1 MPLNPQQH
9 ADATFR
15 RLARVKQS
23 GPKPIDPIGPAM
35 VAFFKGSVQAR
46 QGKLARIADCWGRL
60 VPETIN
66 DHCALDGFSRGTLTV
81 TVDTSSHLYELKQLL
96 LAGLQDQLKL
106 ACAAAGLKKVTLKQ
120 GRWYDDSDSPNGDR
134 RPRFR

>member
-1 MPLNPQQH
+1 MPLNPNQH

-23 GPKPIDPIGPAM
+23 GPRVIPLLGPEM
-35 VAFFKGSVQAR
+35 VAFFKGSVQNR
-46 QGKLARIADCWGRL
+46 QGKLAKIADCWGQL
-60 VPETIN
+60 VPEMLSA
-66 DHCALDGFSRGTLTV
+66 HCALDSFSRGTLTV

-106 ACAAAGLKKVTLKQ
+106 ACASSGLKKIALKQ
-120 GRWYDDSDSPNGDR
+120 GRWYDASTDGQR
-134 RPRFR
+134 RPDFR